1 MIKDII
7 ITTQLFF
14 RHSDSGNTFEFGQ
27 PCLLQPGWTQGF
39 IAIFIFF
46 FIIIGINFI
55 ILKSQPSEWG
65 GWAWGSCDEDGC
77 RQVASLFFV
86 PHPLCFSSSL
96 LSSSLLSSS
105 LYFSL
110 TSFLFLCISPHSKL
124 PALHRSRTSWSQQGR
139 LLLWPA
145 LSLIWGHQLGDS
157 YHHHLGRW

>member
-77 RQVASLFFV
+77 RQVTSLYCV
-86 PHPLCFSSSL
+86 PLLLCPSSTYL
-96 LSSSLLSSS
+96 FSSS
-105 LYFSL
+105 LYFSMTSSFQL
-110 TSFLFLCISPHSKL
+110 HLLSPPQTSSFTPVSDKLIPTGAIASVAGTVFDLRTPTRSFL
-124 PALHRSRTSWSQQGR
+124 WS
-139 LLLWPA
+139 
-145 LSLIWGHQLGDS
+145 
-157 YHHHLGRW
+157 